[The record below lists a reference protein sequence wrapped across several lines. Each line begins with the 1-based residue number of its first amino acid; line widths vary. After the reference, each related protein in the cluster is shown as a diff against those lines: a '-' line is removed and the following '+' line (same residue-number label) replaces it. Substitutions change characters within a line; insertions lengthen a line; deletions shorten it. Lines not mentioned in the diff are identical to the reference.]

1 MTLIE
6 FYDRTVA
13 HTSMGPLA
21 LKPDK
26 IILVGE
32 KFGMKEQG
40 ERLRALLASRGCPAE
55 VEYRVITRS
64 EVRTV
69 LVALADILDGEP
81 DCQIDLT
88 GGEDLALFA
97 AGQIFERY
105 RKRGLQYHWF
115 NVRTGQV
122 KDCDLDGEKAV
133 VPQPA
138 LSVEEQVALCGG
150 RVIFDDEKPDASH
163 RWPTDEGFGRDIE
176 AMWAILRSV
185 GKYGTVGS
193 WNKQIKTF
201 EAIEECG
208 EIDGLTSRAGKSV
221 LEACLARDGEKL
233 KPIAGVIR
241 RLRECR
247 LAEVEE
253 DDRSITVTYKNE
265 QVKRCLTKAGQAL
278 EMIVYL
284 YALQAVDEQRMRVYN
299 DVMTGVYIDWDGDI
313 HTEQDGFDTENE
325 IDVMMMR
332 GAIPV
337 FISCKNGKID
347 MDELYKLDA
356 VATKFGGKYA
366 RRVLVA
372 TSLGKSRFAS
382 YFRQRAKDMG
392 VDLLEPMDLTD
403 AEFRA
408 EIGHAWSYITKRE
421 PQA

>member
-69 LVALADILDGEP
+69 LAALADILDREP

-176 AMWAILRSV
+176 AMWAVCANDCDLWNRQMQILGEINRYRDKDLPPLVTEVDV
-185 GKYGTVGS
+185 GKIWPILTAHNGDVDLSAVYADLA
-193 WNKQIKTF
+193 
-201 EAIEECG
+201 ER
-208 EIDGLTSRAGKSV
+208 GLFSEYS
-221 LEACLARDGEKL
+221 LDSEKL
-233 KPIAGVIR
+233 RIR
-241 RLRECR
+241 
-247 LAEVEE
+247 
-253 DDRSITVTYKNE
+253 YKNE
-265 QVKRCLTKAGQAL
+265 AVRLALSKAGTAL
-278 EMIVYL
+278 ELMTWHLARTLVYKG
-284 YALQAVDEQRMRVYN
+284 ERVY
-299 DVMTGVYIDWDGDI
+299 DDADTGVYIDWDGELHEKYAPETD
-313 HTEQDGFDTENE
+313 NE
-325 IDVMMMR
+325 IDVLLMKGMV
-332 GAIPV
+332 PY
-337 FISCKNGKID
+337 FISCKNGTID
-347 MDELYKLDA
+347 AEELYKVHT
-356 VATKFGGKYA
+356 VAERFGGPYA
-366 RRVLVA
+366 RKALIC
-372 TSLGKSRFAS
+372 TTWGSLNQR
-382 YFRQRAKDMG
+382 RQAALRDRAREMG
-392 VDLLEPMDLTD
+392 IYILEGVHRMST
-403 AEFRA
+403 AEFRD
-408 EIGHAWSYITKRE
+408 ELRKLDDRTIHVR
-421 PQA
+421 